1 MPLHCRTCS
10 SSLVAGV
17 TVGIRPAGAAPAGI
31 GAVTR
36 GGAASAGA
44 AREVG
49 AAGTL
54 GPGVRVAARLLFVRV
69 AHPADPVFVPADPVV
84 ALADLVVVLAD
95 RAAADRA
102 AVDLVAAHRV
112 VQVATPKVSALY
124 RCA

>member
-1 MPLHCRTCS
+1 M
-10 SSLVAGV
+10 
-17 TVGIRPAGAAPAGI
+17 
-31 GAVTR
+31 
-36 GGAASAGA
+36 
-44 AREVG
+44 
-49 AAGTL
+49 

-102 AVDLVAAHRV
+102 VADLAAVDLVAAHRV